1 MEQLLLGID
10 IGTSACKVA
19 LFTREGRAVAAKSA
33 KYPCHY
39 PAPGWVEQ
47 DPSVWWEAVC
57 RTVKSVLEDGDIP
70 PASIVGV
77 GVDGQSWA
85 PVYLDEN
92 GEVLA
97 RAPLWLDTRSK
108 EECRRVE
115 RAVGGEEI
123 FRVAGNPLQPM
134 YTTGK
139 VIWLKE
145 RYPEVF
151 KKVAKIL
158 SSNGYITYKLC
169 GEMVMDVSQGYSWHC
184 FDIRRGRWDL
194 EMGGS
199 LGIPSG
205 ILPGIAPCHQVVGQ
219 VTREAAEQ
227 TGLLAG
233 TKVVAGGLDAAC
245 ATLGAGVIHDGECQ
259 EQGGQAGGISICMD
273 TYKADPR
280 LILSCHVVPGMWIL
294 QGGTTGGGGV
304 MRWMEREFAQYER
317 SKEEETGKS
326 SLEQLNVLAEQIP
339 PGSEGL
345 VFLPYMSGERTPI
358 WDPNAKG
365 VFYGLD
371 YAKTK
376 GHMVRAAM
384 EGVAYSIRHN
394 IDVAE
399 EAGCRV
405 GTLRATG
412 GSANS
417 LLWTQIKADITGK
430 DFSVP
435 YSDMATVLGTV
446 LLTGVGVGVYRDFE
460 EAVALTIKEERV
472 HKADRGLWDVY
483 DDNYRIYRGLYQA
496 LRGIMDGWPQR

>member
-47 DPSVWWEAVC
+47 YPPVWWEAVC
-57 RTVKSVLEDGDIP
+57 RAVKSVLSDGDIP
-70 PASIVGV
+70 PASIAGV

-85 PVYLDEN
+85 PVYLDEA

-97 RAPLWLDTRSK
+97 DAPLWLDTRAQ
-108 EECRRVE
+108 EECRRLNE
-115 RAVGGEEI
+115 AIGEEEI

-134 YTTGK
+134 YATGK

-145 RYPEVF
+145 HHPEIF
-151 KKVAKIL
+151 GKVAKIL

-169 GEMVMDVSQGYSWHC
+169 GEMVMDPSQGYSWHC
-184 FDIRRGRWDL
+184 FDIRQGCWDL
-194 EMGGS
+194 EMGGK

-205 ILPGIAPCHQVVGQ
+205 MLPAIVPCHQVVGR

-233 TKVVAGGLDAAC
+233 TEVVAGGLDAAC
-245 ATLGAGVIHDGECQ
+245 ATLGAGVIHAGECQ
-259 EQGGQAGGISICMD
+259 EQGGQAGGISICID

-280 LILSCHVVPGMWIL
+280 LILSCHVVPGTWIL

-317 SKEEETGKS
+317 SREGETGMS
-326 SLEQLNVLAEQIP
+326 SLEQLNVLAEQVP

-358 WDPNAKG
+358 WDSNAKG

-399 EAGCRV
+399 EAGCSV

-417 LLWTQIKADITGK
+417 LLWTQMKADITGK
-430 DFSVP
+430 DLSVP

-460 EAVALTIKEERV
+460 EAVGLTIKEERYDR
-472 HKADRGLWDVY
+472 ADPGLWDAY
-483 DDNYRIYRGLYQA
+483 DRNYRIYRGLYQA
-496 LRGIMDGWPQR
+496 LKGIMDR